1 MSTRKIVTNSFY
13 FGVIPRLSTL
23 VNVIILPIITPYLTT
38 FDYGVQGVVTSYTG
52 LMAMVTSLGLAFH
65 LTNSYYEYPK
75 NYYLLWGRILFM
87 WLVSGLVFGI
97 LNIAI
102 LCYVLPFNFSLKT
115 VALSTVGTMPVFLFA
130 NSQLAQSLF
139 TLEAKPKPLV
149 FTNLF
154 ASLLGIGVSFI
165 MIRYFNMGYWGLL
178 ASYFVSSVVGFLL
191 FIKFVWVD
199 YNIKP
204 IVEHNRRRLKFL
216 LKTALPLI
224 PHNVG
229 FILLTSSAR
238 MVMSILGVNYDDIG
252 LYSHG
257 CTMGEYIQII
267 TNAVLLAIVP
277 QMQQSYRTRDYKAY
291 RKLFY
296 FSQGV
301 AITLCFLFCIWMNE
315 VYAILIRNEALR
327 MSADIA
333 TLMCFA
339 NVVLPLYTFMSTP
352 LFIEKKTNHVLW
364 LVFVPGFMN
373 LLLCFIFI
381 PIFGYRAAIY
391 STIASYWS
399 QMLIPFVVK
408 YFNVSVKSWL
418 GDLKKLLALLVLT
431 TATLLVANVMG
442 GWAIVYR
449 IIITLIVSI
458 SFLYVYRKTKMST
471 VL

>member
-23 VNVIILPIITPYLTT
+23 VNVIILPIITPFLTT
-38 FDYGVQGVVTSYTG
+38 FDYGIQGVVTSYTG

-75 NYYLLWGRILFM
+75 KYNLLWGRILFL

-102 LCYVLPFNFSLKT
+102 LCFVLPFGFSFKS

-154 ASLLGIGVSFI
+154 ASLLGIGVSFV

-178 ASYFVSSVVGFLL
+178 ASYFVSSIVGFLL
-191 FIKFVWVD
+191 FIKYVWVD
-199 YNIKP
+199 YEIKP
-204 IVEHNRRRLKFL
+204 IVERNRSRLNYL
-216 LKTALPLI
+216 LKTGLPLI

-238 MVMSILGVNYDDIG
+238 MVMSLLGINYDDIG

-277 QMQQSYRTRDYKAY
+277 QMQLAYRSKNNGTY

-301 AITLCFLFCIWMNE
+301 AITLCFLFCIWMDE

-327 MSADIA
+327 MSSSIA

-352 LFIEKKTNHVLW
+352 MFIEKQTKHVLW
-364 LVFVPGFMN
+364 LVFVPGIMN
-373 LLLCFIFI
+373 LVFCFVFI
-381 PIFGYRAAIY
+381 PIFGYKAAIY
-391 STIASYWS
+391 STIVSYWS

-408 YFNVSVKSWL
+408 YFNRSVKNWL
-418 GDLKKLLALLVLT
+418 GDLRKLLVLLVLT
-431 TATLLVANVMG
+431 TATLLVANVIGHWSMLIR
-442 GWAIVYR
+442 IVIT
-449 IIITLIVSI
+449 IIIGIAFI
-458 SFLYVYRKTKMST
+458 WVYKKTKMSSI
-471 VL
+471 L